1 MSIAA
6 QALAAG
12 PGWRALDVVCTHGPQ
27 DRPFEE
33 RHGDVS
39 IAAVTAGMFQYRTRQ
54 GAALLAPGS
63 LLLGNAGACFQC
75 GHAHG
80 QGDRC
85 LAFHFSPEFVESV
98 VADVPGA
105 RAIDFALPSLPPLP
119 ELTFVLA
126 SAEAAREERDG
137 AAFEELALRLA
148 GTVAALLA
156 PTRSA
161 ARRPSARD
169 EKRIANALRRI
180 ERDCHEPLTLAA
192 LAREAAMSRYH
203 FLRSFAQVTGLTPHQ
218 YILRMRL
225 HRAAVRLRWTCE
237 AISAIAY
244 DAGFNDLSTF
254 NRRFRRMIGMSPG
267 AFRARG

>member
-1 MSIAA
+1 MSIAT
-6 QALAAG
+6 QVLAAG
-12 PGWRALDVVCTHGPQ
+12 PGWRALDVVCTHGPE

-39 IAAVTAGMFQYRTRQ
+39 IAAVTTGMFQYRTRQ

-85 LAFHFSPEFVESV
+85 LAFHFSAEFLESV
-98 VADVPGA
+98 VADVADA
-105 RAIDFALPSLPPLP
+105 RRIDFALPSLPPLP
-119 ELTFVLA
+119 ELVPLLA
-126 SAEAAREERDG
+126 SAEAAREQRDS

-148 GTVAALLA
+148 GTVTTLLVQG
-156 PTRSA
+156 RSA

-169 EKRIANALRRI
+169 EKRIARALRLI
-180 ERDCHEPLTLAA
+180 ERAGHAPLTLAA

-203 FLRSFAQVTGLTPHQ
+203 FLRSFTQVTGVTPHQ
-218 YILRMRL
+218 YVLRLRL
-225 HRAAVRLRWTCE
+225 HRAAVRLRRTCE
-237 AISAIAY
+237 AISTVAY

-254 NRRFRRMIGMSPG
+254 NRRFRRMIGMSPSE
-267 AFRARG
+267 FRARG